1 MQRRLSFAMAVLAT
15 LLTTLLTPV
24 AALAQSKT
32 LRIVPHTNITILD
45 PIWSSAFVT
54 RNHGY
59 MVYDTLFGTDA
70 EGRIKPQMVQS
81 WSVSPDKKAWTFKL
95 RDGLEFHDGKP
106 VTSQDVVASIKRW
119 ASRDSFGGVMAR
131 SVETYETPDARTF
144 VVKLKEPF
152 GLMLE
157 ALGKPSS
164 LVPFIMPARIAATP
178 GSEQI
183 KEVIGS
189 GPYRFVDA
197 EYRPGERLVYAKN
210 EKYKPRGEPPS
221 GTAGGKNVY
230 VDRAE
235 WVIIRDPQTQY
246 SALLAGEVD
255 IVEMPTFEQYPALK
269 AAKGIRLVDAQPAGQ
284 MFYLRFN
291 HLHPPFDNVKIRQA
305 AMVAL
310 GQDAVLRTQVGVP
323 GMYKPCKSYYACG
336 TPYSSD
342 NTGIFTGKA
351 DPAKARKMLAE
362 AGYKGEKAVL
372 LRPTDLSFLTKVPMV
387 VKQQW
392 EAAGF
397 KVDLQQSDW
406 ATVVAR
412 RARKDPAEK
421 GGWSAYVSAWMGDDT
436 RNPLTIA
443 MMNASGDKGFF
454 GWQDDKAMQDL
465 MVDFSRAETEGQRKS
480 IAEKLQL
487 RAFETASYV
496 PLGQFNSPA
505 AVRSNVS
512 GIVPAGAQVYWN
524 IRKQ

>member
-1 MQRRLSFAMAVLAT
+1 MNEEFPMQRRLSFAMAVLAT

-164 LVPFIMPARIAATP
+164 LVPFIMPARIAATS

-183 KEVIGS
+183 KEFIGS

-210 EKYKPRGEPPS
+210 AKYQPRGEPPS

-255 IVEMPTFEQYPALK
+255 IVEQPTFEQYPALK
-269 AAKGIRLVDAQPAGQ
+269 AARGIKLVDAQPAGQ

-305 AMVAL
+305 GRARHVQAVQEL
-310 GQDAVLRTQVGVP
+310 LRLRHAVLERQHRHLHRQGGP
-323 GMYKPCKSYYACG
+323 G
-336 TPYSSD
+336 
-342 NTGIFTGKA
+342 
-351 DPAKARKMLAE
+351 E
-362 AGYKGEKAVL
+362 GEE
-372 LRPTDLSFLTKVPMV
+372 D
-387 VKQQW
+387 
-392 EAAGF
+392 
-397 KVDLQQSDW
+397 
-406 ATVVAR
+406 AR
-412 RARKDPAEK
+412 RGGLQGREGRPAATDRSVVPDQGPD
-421 GGWSAYVSAWMGDDT
+421 GGETAMGGGGVQG
-436 RNPLTIA
+436 RPAAIRLGHG
-443 MMNASGDKGFF
+443 SR
-454 GWQDDKAMQDL
+454 
-465 MVDFSRAETEGQRKS
+465 SPRAEGPRRKGRM
-480 IAEKLQL
+480 ERL
-487 RAFETASYV
+487 R
-496 PLGQFNSPA
+496 LGLDGRRHPQPA
-505 AVRSNVS
+505 HHRDDERL
-512 GIVPAGAQVYWN
+512 GRQGFLRLAG
-524 IRKQ
+524 